1 MPSFTSLAHGG
12 DRRARTLVT
21 AAIVLSL
28 VFGVTAARAT
38 TTPPTPAAPTTTFDN
53 HMVESFSASGWWNA
67 WGLTTMP
74 WHTTMVTEA
83 GNQFL
88 RVNFPAG
95 SHNGTSFDWLTGTAD
110 AAHIQ
115 YRIRLSSNWQ
125 SAGAKLPGFGDPT
138 YNADGT
144 CSGGC
149 GLAPANGITSWSAR
163 GHLNRWNVPGSYLYT
178 PSKTEWTFQWDTST
192 LVPGKWY
199 TIDYW
204 VTMNTP
210 GQSDGILSAAV
221 NGQQVFRSTDMTFRL
236 VDSLHVGKA
245 WFGFYYGGTSTPM
258 QNMWI
263 DVDDITVD
271 W

>member
-1 MPSFTSLAHGG
+1 MPPFIASRG
-12 DRRARTLVT
+12 RARPARTVL
-21 AAIVLSL
+21 AAIVALSL
-28 VFGVTAARAT
+28 VFGVTAARAG
-38 TTPPTPAAPTTTFDN
+38 TTPTTPSPPATTFAN
-53 HMVESFSASGWWNA
+53 HEVESFSGNGWWSA

-74 WHTTMVTEA
+74 WHTTMVTEGA
-83 GNQFL
+83 NQFL

-125 SAGAKLPGFGDPT
+125 SPGAKLPGFGDPT
-138 YNADGT
+138 YNPDGT

-163 GHLNRWNVPGSYLYT
+163 GHLNRLNVPGSYLYT
-178 PSKTEWTFQWDTST
+178 PSKTEWTFQWNTST
-192 LVPGKWY
+192 FVPGRWY

-221 NGQQVFRSTDMTFRL
+221 NGQRVFTSTDMTFRL